1 MDSFLYVI
9 GNVFS
14 LLVAYK
20 EVQNMLHHSRL
31 AHLVAST
38 VIM

>member
-1 MDSFLYVI
+1 MYSFLYI
-9 GNVFS
+9 IKNVFS
-14 LLVAYK
+14 QMVAYK
-20 EVQNMLHHSRL
+20 EGKNMLHHSRL